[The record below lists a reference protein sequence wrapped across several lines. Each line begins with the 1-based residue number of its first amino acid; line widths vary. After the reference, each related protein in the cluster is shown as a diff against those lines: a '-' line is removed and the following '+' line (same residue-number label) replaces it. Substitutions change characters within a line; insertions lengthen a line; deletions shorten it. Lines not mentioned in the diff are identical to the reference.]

1 MHDSLENTYILYKD
15 IQGHYSQRG
24 KTLDAPWLYKCS
36 KLRNSLTS
44 YKTSI
49 DDTMAFAS
57 SVILATHLS
66 KECFSML
73 KVKCICIFASIK

>member
-24 KTLDAPWLYKCS
+24 TTLDAPRLYKCS
-36 KLRNSLTS
+36 KFINSLTS
-44 YKTSI
+44 YKTGS
-49 DDTMAFAS
+49 DDIMAFTS

-66 KECFSML
+66 KQCFSTL